1 MTQLLLIPVHPPRI
15 GIRIKEERV
24 RGRVLNS
31 LKCFPNLSKYCHYLW
46 LGFFFDS
53 HKPHKRFRTGLSF
66 LRAELG
72 HKRRLELRGKCR
84 AELSVS

>member
-1 MTQLLLIPVHPPRI
+1 MTQLLFIPVHPPRI

-24 RGRVLNS
+24 CGGVLNS

-46 LGFFFDS
+46 LLFDS
-53 HKPHKRFRTGLSF
+53 HKPLKAPRAGPSF

-72 HKRRLELRGKCR
+72 QGRRLELGGKCL

>member
-1 MTQLLLIPVHPPRI
+1 MTQLLFISVHPPRI
-15 GIRIKEERV
+15 GIRIKKERV
-24 RGRVLNS
+24 CGRVLNS

-46 LGFFFDS
+46 LGFFDS
-53 HKPHKRFRTGLSF
+53 HKPLKPLHAGLSF

-72 HKRRLELRGKCR
+72 HERRLELRGKCG